1 MDLNLVK
8 LVYDLKTDNADAE
21 EAYIYKALRRFDV
34 FFRQSCCRFAF
45 ESCQACKDETDCSYR
60 DVFSQRLSTDPD
72 VIRRHQKP
80 SLPFAFNINR
90 MDIDSSSLELTVVV
104 VGNAFNYLFLFHSA
118 ILQLIDSISDMCADN
133 VPVITGIY
141 SLDYQS
147 GRHEIDFASPDNLN
161 LIVLSSREVMEN
173 TVVTEN
179 VRLILTSP
187 LRLLSARSLLHGFD
201 FNVFMRSQLRRCSS
215 LFAYYGDGELDIDY
229 AGLSSASDRV
239 ICSKNSIRYSQP
251 SWSQSTGNAG
261 LLGTSEF
268 RCLMPGMLPVLTLGS
283 YFNSGKGAASGMG
296 AYRIEVA

>member
-8 LVYDLKTDNADAE
+8 LVYSLKTNNADAE
-21 EAYIYKALRRFDV
+21 EGFIYKALRRFDV
-34 FFRQSCCRFAF
+34 FFRRSFCRFAF
-45 ESCQACKDETDCSYR
+45 DSCKACKVETACPYR
-60 DVFSQRLSTDPD
+60 DVFSQTLSTDPD
-72 VIRRHQKP
+72 VVRRHQKP
-80 SLPFAFNINR
+80 PLPFSFKINR
-90 MDIDSSSLELTVVV
+90 MDIDSSSLELAIVM
-104 VGNAFNYLFLFHSA
+104 VGNAINYLSIFHSA
-118 ILQLIDSISDMCADN
+118 IFQLIDSISDKCVDS

-147 GRHEIDFASPDNLN
+147 GRHEIDFATPDNLN

-173 TVVTEN
+173 TVVTESI
-179 VRLILTSP
+179 RLVLTSP
-187 LRLLSARSLLHGFD
+187 LRLLSAKSLLHGFD

-251 SWSQSTGNAG
+251 SWSQSSGNAG

-268 RCLMPGMLPVLTLGS
+268 RCLTPGMLPVLTLGS